1 MTRKVQGSNH
11 PEVIVDLLYE
21 PDNHQGLDF
30 VGNDYE
36 IRQFALAEPMT
47 LHVYKKNGKMK

>member
-1 MTRKVQGSNH
+1 MTRKVQGSKP

-30 VGNDYE
+30 VGND
-36 IRQFALAEPMT
+36 L
-47 LHVYKKNGKMK
+47 